1 MFHYSLLLMSCYWCI
16 MISLVNEHLCELSM
30 DIFLINIYIYILML
44 AYKEACATWQ
54 RQSSSL
60 HTHDHMVFVVRTGRE
75 HETWKQI
82 CKHTVDVLLVTV
94 KQTCQARYSL
104 FNQVKVIT
112 GAAVCANHGDTYSV
126 RCCARL
132 LIISGKEALFFSA
145 SLQYDLSLGGV

>member
-1 MFHYSLLLMSCYWCI
+1 
-16 MISLVNEHLCELSM
+16 
-30 DIFLINIYIYILML
+30 ML

-112 GAAVCANHGDTYSV
+112 GAVCANHGDTYSV
-126 RCCARL
+126 RCCAGL
-132 LIISGKEALFFSA
+132 LIISGKEALFFLA
-145 SLQYDLSLGGV
+145 SLQYDLSLGGFERNSPTRTMCTY